1 MGTELTEKQTGNG
14 AEQGV
19 FMERGH
25 QLEVGVNI
33 RQVFPF
39 VYDNVNRVCRDKSGY
54 TVMFRYKLPESTA
67 STKTTTLITWQV
79 NRNQTF
85 AQQQRYKIKMNLA
98 KILGFL

>member
-14 AEQGV
+14 AEKGV

-39 VYDNVNRVCRDKSGY
+39 VYDNVNRVCRVKSGY
-54 TVMFRYKLPESTA
+54 TVMFRYKLPESNA

-79 NRNQTF
+79 NRNQMF
-85 AQQQRYKIKMNLA
+85 AQQQRYKIKMHLA